1 MEIDALIDDYLN
13 FLKKEITCTKMG
25 EYYEITTPF
34 LDAYNDYLQI
44 YVKQEKNR
52 FYFTDDGFSIQA
64 LNSMGVALTKK
75 RKEQISQIAKQFGVR
90 LENGELKA
98 ESEISE
104 FGRKKHMFVQ
114 ALLRIND
121 MYMTAQNR
129 VSSFFLD
136 DVNEYFA
143 QNEIYVS
150 ENITITGQTGFNH
163 LYDFLL
169 PRSQKRPER
178 FCTIVNHPTRTNIEN
193 SIFSWLDTKEV
204 RKNDSQ
210 FILFVNDTTSIPQSV
225 ESAVANYDI
234 VLAKWSERNQKCTRD
249 LFAA

>member
-1 MEIDALIDDYLN
+1 MEIDALINDYLN

-34 LDAYNDYLQI
+34 LDAYNDYLQF
-44 YVKQEKNR
+44 YVKQEKSKV
-52 FYFTDDGFSIQA
+52 FFTDDGFAVQS

-75 RKEQISQIAKQFGVR
+75 RKDQISQIAKQFGVR
-90 LENGELKA
+90 FENSELNA
-98 ESEISE
+98 EADVSE
-104 FGRKKHMFVQ
+104 FGKKKHMFVQ

-121 MYMTAQNR
+121 MYMTAQNK

-169 PRSQKRPER
+169 PRSKQKPER
-178 FCTIVNHPTRTNIEN
+178 FCSIVNHPTRTNIEN
-193 SIFSWLDTKEV
+193 SIFSWLDTKKV

-210 FILFVNDTTSIPQSV
+210 FILFVNDSTAIPHGV
-225 ESAVANYDI
+225 EAAVTNYDI
-234 VLAKWSERNQKCTRD
+234 ALAKWSERNQKSTRN